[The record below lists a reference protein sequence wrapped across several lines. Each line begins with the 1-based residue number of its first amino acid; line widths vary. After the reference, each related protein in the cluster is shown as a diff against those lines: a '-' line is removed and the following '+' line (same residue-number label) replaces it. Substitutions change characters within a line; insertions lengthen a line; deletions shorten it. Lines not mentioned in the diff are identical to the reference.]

1 MFKFKNI
8 GGADR
13 IIRLIAGVAI
23 GLLGLAYG
31 SWLGL
36 IGLVLVLTAGVAI
49 CLIYLPFGLSTRR
62 ATRVIK

>member
-1 MFKFKNI
+1 MFKFRNI
-8 GGADR
+8 GTVDR
-13 IIRLIAGVAI
+13 IIRLIAGLAI

-49 CLIYLPFGLSTRR
+49 CPIYLPFGISTRK
-62 ATRVIK
+62 ASQDIK

>member
-8 GGADR
+8 GSADR

-23 GLLGLAYG
+23 GLLGMAYG

-49 CLIYLPFGLSTRR
+49 CPIYLPFGLSTRK
-62 ATRVIK
+62 ATRVTK

>member
-1 MFKFKNI
+1 MFKFRNI
-8 GGADR
+8 GTVDR
-13 IIRLIAGVAI
+13 VIRLVAGVAI

-49 CLIYLPFGLSTRR
+49 CPIYLPFGLSTRR
-62 ATRVIK
+62 ATKAIK